1 MKYVL
6 TSENF
11 FKKLFKKDIL
21 DDTKRMSEL
30 LEFANAIK
38 TIKKNCID
46 ILGSDAKYWIT
57 QELLTVTIENRDTN
71 EKYNIEIIDKIDDK
85 FIIKFYKQGEED
97 NAVEYSIYMDI
108 IIPSLHSLFIHH
120 KIK

>member
-11 FKKLFKKDIL
+11 FKKLFKNDIL